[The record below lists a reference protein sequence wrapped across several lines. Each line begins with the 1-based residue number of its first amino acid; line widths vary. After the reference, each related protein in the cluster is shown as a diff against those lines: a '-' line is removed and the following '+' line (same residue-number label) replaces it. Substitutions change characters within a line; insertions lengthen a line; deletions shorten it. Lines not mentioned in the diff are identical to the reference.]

1 MENNDNKEKF
11 SFDIR
16 QDVAK
21 GNYSNL
27 SIITHSLS
35 EFVVDFATMLPGM
48 NKPEVT
54 SRILMTPENA
64 KKFLVAL
71 QDNISKYESQ
81 NGEIRLGSPN
91 LPKNTIPFGFNP
103 NNTPEA

>member
-21 GNYSNL
+21 VNYYNL

-71 QDNISKYESQ
+71 QDNISKYEAHFGPIKFYGEPKLTFPMGGFG
-81 NGEIRLGSPN
+81 NGTKS
-91 LPKNTIPFGFNP
+91 
-103 NNTPEA
+103 